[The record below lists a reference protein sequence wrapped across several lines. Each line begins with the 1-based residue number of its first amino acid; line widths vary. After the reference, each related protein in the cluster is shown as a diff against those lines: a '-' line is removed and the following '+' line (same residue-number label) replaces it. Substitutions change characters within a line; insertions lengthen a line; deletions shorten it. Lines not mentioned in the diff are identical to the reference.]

1 MNIRTEIT
9 DKDVVKNMLEIALY
23 LAEQKDDSN
32 DIEVN
37 VNGLYMHFETWTI
50 KESDQE

>member
-1 MNIRTEIT
+1 MSIRTEIT

-23 LAEQKDDSN
+23 LAEKEDNSN
-32 DIEVN
+32 DIEVE

-50 KESDQE
+50 MESDQE